1 MILIWA
7 ALSGGSWNG
16 VGPFVRADPIKP
28 KWTVTGQVGFVSWA
42 TGISLGLHI
51 FPGFRPK
58 NNKLIC
64 LLQLNL
70 SFFLLTKKKNSIS
83 LLWTKW
89 GWGEQFLI

>member
-70 SFFLLTKKKNSIS
+70 SFFLLTKKKTQS
-83 LLWTKW
+83 LCS
-89 GWGEQFLI
+89 GPSGGGGNNF